1 MLIDIGVVIVAYLL
15 GSFSSAVIV
24 CKVMGYDDPRT
35 LGSGNPGA
43 TNVLRHGGKKA
54 AIITLI
60 LDMLKGVVAVLL
72 AKILTDSSLFVAL
85 SGLAAF
91 LGHLYPVFFNFK
103 GGKGV
108 ATALGVLLALHWIVG
123 VGALLT
129 WLVMAFSFRYSS
141 LAALITAA
149 TTPLYM
155 FWFAGV
161 LDYVVVNVV
170 MTALIFWRHQS
181 NIQNLLNG
189 TEGKIKLSSSKSR
202 GVYCE

>member
-1 MLIDIGVVIVAYLL
+1 MLIDISLVVIAYLL
-15 GSFSSAVIV
+15 GSFSSAVVV
-24 CKVMGYDDPRT
+24 CKLMGYADPRT

-72 AKILTDSSLFVAL
+72 AKFLTDHSLFVAL
-85 SGLAAF
+85 SALAVF

-108 ATALGVLLALHWIVG
+108 ATALGVLLALHWMVG

-129 WLVMAFSFRYSS
+129 WLAMAFSFRYSS

-149 TTPLYM
+149 MTPIYM
-155 FWFAGV
+155 YWFSGIEHYIVA
-161 LDYVVVNVV
+161 NVII
-170 MTALIFWRHQS
+170 TALIFWRHQS
-181 NIQNLLNG
+181 NIQKLVNG
-189 TEGKIKLSSSKSR
+189 TEGKIKFSPSR
-202 GVYCE
+202 S

>member
-1 MLIDIGVVIVAYLL
+1 MLIEISLVVIAYLL
-15 GSFSSAVIV
+15 GSFSSAVVV
-24 CKVMGYDDPRT
+24 CKVMGYADPRT

-72 AKILTDSSLFVAL
+72 AKLLTDSSFIVTLSAL
-85 SGLAAF
+85 AVF
-91 LGHLYPVFFNFK
+91 LGHLYPVFFRFK

-108 ATALGVLLALHWIVG
+108 ATALGVLLALHWMVG

-129 WLVMAFSFRYSS
+129 WLAMAFGFRYSS

-149 TTPLYM
+149 MTPLYM
-155 FWFAGV
+155 FWFSGI
-161 LDYVVVNVV
+161 LDYIVVNVV
-170 MTALIFWRHQS
+170 ITALIFWRHQS
-181 NIQNLLNG
+181 NIQKLLNG
-189 TEGKIKLSSSKSR
+189 SEGKIKFSSSNS
-202 GVYCE
+202 

>member
-60 LDMLKGVVAVLL
+60 LDMLKGVLAVLL
-72 AKILTDSSLFVAL
+72 AKILTDSSLFIAL
-85 SGLAAF
+85 SALAAF
-91 LGHLYPVFFNFK
+91 LGHLYPIFFNFK

-108 ATALGVLLALHWIVG
+108 ATALGVLLALHWMVG
-123 VGALLT
+123 IGALLT
-129 WLVMAFSFRYSS
+129 WLAMAFSFRYSS

-149 TTPLYM
+149 ATPLYM
-155 FWFAGV
+155 FWFAGI
-161 LDYVVVNVV
+161 LDFVIVNIVI
-170 MTALIFWRHQS
+170 TTLIFWRHQS

-189 TEGKIKLSSSKSR
+189 TEGKIKLSSKLK
-202 GVYCE
+202 

>member
-1 MLIDIGVVIVAYLL
+1 MLIDIGVVVVAYLL

-108 ATALGVLLALHWIVG
+108 ATALGVLLALHWMVG
-123 VGALLT
+123 IGALLT
-129 WLVMAFSFRYSS
+129 WLAMAFSFRYSS

>member
-1 MLIDIGVVIVAYLL
+1 MLIDISLVVVAYLL
-15 GSFSSAVIV
+15 GSFSSAVVV
-24 CKVMGYDDPRT
+24 CKVMGYEDPRT

-60 LDMLKGVVAVLL
+60 LDMMKGVVAVLL
-72 AKILTDSSLFVAL
+72 AKLLTDSSLIVAL
-85 SGLAAF
+85 SALAVF
-91 LGHLYPVFFNFK
+91 LGHLYPIFFNFK

-108 ATALGVLLALHWIVG
+108 ATALGVLLALHWMVG

-149 TTPLYM
+149 MTPVYM
-155 FWFAGV
+155 YWFSGV
-161 LDYVVVNVV
+161 DHYVIVNVV
-170 MTALIFWRHQS
+170 ITVLIFWRHQS
-181 NIQNLLNG
+181 NIQKLMNG
-189 TEGKIKLSSSKSR
+189 TEGKIKFSSSSS
-202 GVYCE
+202 